1 MSKAINLTVDN
12 CIGCPYCLAC
22 QDGHTQ
28 DKALFAFQCT
38 LAKKRIGGYKKVTKE
53 TPIPKWCPL
62 SDSESMQYFIVKE
75 VIEEVDDNTAV
86 WHASITAYKMGEET
100 WILGSWEKEDAV
112 VVNDLNYISER
123 DKKVVIIYGRI
134 ISEKEIDLD
143 RGNTH
148 PSRK

>member
-1 MSKAINLTVDN
+1 M
-12 CIGCPYCLAC
+12 
-22 QDGHTQ
+22 
-28 DKALFAFQCT
+28 
-38 LAKKRIGGYKKVTKE
+38 
-53 TPIPKWCPL
+53 
-62 SDSESMQYFIVKE
+62 
-75 VIEEVDDNTAV
+75 
-86 WHASITAYKMGEET
+86 
-100 WILGSWEKEDAV
+100 LGSWEKEDAV

>member
-38 LAKKRIGGYKKVTKE
+38 LAKKRIGGYKVVTEE
-53 TPIPKWCPL
+53 TPIPKWCL
-62 SDSESMQYFIVKE
+62 LTDSESMKYFKVEE
-75 VIEEVDDNTAV
+75 VVYEVDDDTAV
-86 WHASITAYKMGEET
+86 YHASITEYKMGRET
-100 WILGSWEKEDAV
+100 WILGSWEKEDAILVDDINYVSERENKV
-112 VVNDLNYISER
+112 VV
-123 DKKVVIIYGRI
+123 IYGRI